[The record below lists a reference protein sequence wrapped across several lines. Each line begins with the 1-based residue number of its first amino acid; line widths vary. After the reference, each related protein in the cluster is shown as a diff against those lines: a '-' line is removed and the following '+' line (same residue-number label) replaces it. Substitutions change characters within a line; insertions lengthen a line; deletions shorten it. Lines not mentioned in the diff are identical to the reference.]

1 MAATVRRMT
10 DHTLDGIKG
19 WPNPH
24 AVDFVTAISAN
35 VTFTPVYS
43 GRVVHLNS
51 AGQYEMGHTGN
62 QMPLFLFP
70 NSDDPDVSNY
80 GGDPTSDPSVWV
92 SIIPSGQAVALVAVG
107 AYELASTE
115 FDSTKSYPPNTPL
128 KASTSNSDSVN
139 GGLLT
144 PATFGT
150 DSICGIVSR
159 GVQANSRGKNS
170 LYFWPVFI
178 PHGA

>member
-1 MAATVRRMT
+1 MAATIRRMT

-24 AVDFVTAISAN
+24 AVDFVTKISAN
-35 VTFTPVYS
+35 VTFSPVYS
-43 GRVVHLNS
+43 GRVVHLNAS
-51 AGQYEMGHTGN
+51 GQYEMGFSGF
-62 QMPLFLFP
+62 QMALFLFP
-70 NSDDPDVSNY
+70 NSDDPDVLNY

-92 SIIPSGQAVALVAVG
+92 PIIPAGDCVALVANG

-115 FDSTKSYPPNTPL
+115 FDSTKSYPPNTCL
-128 KASTSNSDSVN
+128 KASNSNSDSVN

-144 PATFGT
+144 PATQGT
-150 DSICGIVSR
+150 DSICGVVSR
-159 GVQANSRGKNS
+159 GVQPNSRGKNS
-170 LYFWPVFI
+170 LWFWPVYM